1 MEAIEPIHVLL
12 IEPDS
17 SSAAFI
23 RHMLTRAGYEV
34 QYAPSGKEGLIAAW
48 RDQPDAI
55 VLELELPDI
64 EGLEVVRKLRGDSRT
79 EQKKILTLTE
89 KSGAEESQRAMEAG
103 VDHYIVKQ
111 TDAVDLLLRTLAEEA
126 FPGRETDGRPG
137 SVEPGRVLAFVSAK
151 GGVGTSSLSANIA
164 HKIGEEEEHNPV
176 LIDLVLPLGSLS
188 YYIGGSSHPD
198 IVHLTTQV
206 KVNELN
212 NEYFRANLGRP
223 RSWAFQFIPGAN
235 DPAAGAELE
244 ADRLA
249 RVLQSLRAG
258 YDQLIVDL
266 GRTLSPI
273 SLLVLRQS
281 DVIIMVFS
289 PDPAVVSNTNAVLR
303 YLNQLGIPDDRFF
316 LLANRPLGTENMEAD
331 EVEAALH
338 HEIDVL
344 IPHMGSNQTL
354 ANRLNV
360 PLDLRFPE
368 HGSTLQVAK
377 AASLILERQAE
388 KAGSLPA

>member
-1 MEAIEPIHVLL
+1 MDSIRVLL

-48 RDQPDAI
+48 RDQPEAI

-64 EGLEVVRKLRGDSRT
+64 EGIEVVRKLRGDSRT
-79 EQKKILTLTE
+79 QYKKILTLTE
-89 KSGAEESQRAMEAG
+89 MSGAEETQRAMEAG

-111 TDAVDLLLRTLAEEA
+111 TDAVDLLLRTLADEV
-126 FPGRETDGRPG
+126 FPGSEMSDHPRPAK
-137 SVEPGRVLAFVSAK
+137 PGRVLSFVSAK

-164 HKIGEEEEHNPV
+164 HTIGEGERHNPV

-188 YYIGGSSHPD
+188 YYVGGDSNHD
-198 IVHLTTQV
+198 IVHLTTQL
-206 KVNELN
+206 KTNQLDN
-212 NEYFRANLGRP
+212 DYFRANLESP
-223 RSWAFQFIPGAN
+223 RSWAFQFVPGAK
-235 DPAAGAELE
+235 DPAAGAKLE

-249 RVLQSLRAG
+249 PILQSLRTS
-258 YDQLIVDL
+258 YDLLAVDL

-289 PDPAVVSNTNAVLR
+289 PEPAVVSNTKAVLR
-303 YLNQLGIPDDRFF
+303 HLNELGIPNERFF
-316 LLANRPLGTENMEAD
+316 LLANRPLGTEDMEAD
-331 EVEAALH
+331 EVEADLH
-338 HEIDVL
+338 ERIDIL
-344 IPHMGSNQTL
+344 IPHMGPNQTL
-354 ANRLNV
+354 ANRLKV
-360 PLDLRFPE
+360 PLKLRFPDD
-368 HGSTLQVAK
+368 GSTQQVAR
-377 AASLILERQAE
+377 AASMILERQVEA
-388 KAGSLPA
+388 AQTLPA